1 LQLGFFLQLNNIDME
16 NYISI
21 NPEIRFGKPFIIGTR
36 ISVADILQWL
46 ASGMSQD
53 DIIEDFPQLKKEQI
67 AAALNFAANREAIVK
82 MIAV

>member
-1 LQLGFFLQLNNIDME
+1 ME